1 MRRAYHGNRL
11 SEQDGL
17 YRREATAAED
27 HHLKQVLSRRQIV
40 AAALVPA
47 LFRIGRSEAAT
58 AAIDPK
64 LLVAIASPTRSA
76 ANVAR
81 DRYRHPAE
89 TLSFFGLRDDQS
101 VLEIEPGAGYWTEI
115 LAPYLRAHGSY
126 CAAIPAASAKNT
138 EAAASFTRY
147 ADKLRA
153 DPAAYGK
160 VIIYR
165 FDTQAPIAPPNAT
178 DLALSFRNLHD
189 WMADGTAAA
198 KLAAIFAAVKQG
210 GFLGIEDH
218 RGLASQ
224 PQDPQAK
231 SGYVREDFAVALIE
245 KPGFSLIGSSPVGDN
260 PRDTKNYPKGVWTL
274 PPVLAMGQVD
284 RAKYLAIGESDRWT
298 LKFVKPV

>member
-1 MRRAYHGNRL
+1 MPVVSPARHALHRRNAN
-11 SEQDGL
+11 
-17 YRREATAAED
+17 AAAED
-27 HHLKQVLSRRQIV
+27 HRLKRTLSRRQIF
-40 AAALVPA
+40 AAALAPA
-47 LFRIGRSEAAT
+47 MFGMVRTEAAT

-64 LLVAIASPTRSA
+64 LLAAIASPTRSA

-101 VLEIEPGAGYWTEI
+101 VVEIEPGAGYWTEI
-115 LAPYLRAHGSY
+115 LAPYLQAHGSY
-126 CAAIPAASAKNT
+126 RAAIPAAPANNK
-138 EAAASFTRY
+138 AAAAAFTRY
-147 ADKLRA
+147 LDRLRA

-160 VIIYR
+160 VIVTQ
-165 FDTQAPIAPPNAT
+165 FDTNTPMAPPNAT

-198 KLAAIFAAVKQG
+198 KLAAIFAAVKPNG
-210 GFLGIEDH
+210 ILGIEDH
-218 RGLASQ
+218 RGLSTQ

-231 SGYVREDFAVALIE
+231 SGYVREDYAVALIE
-245 KPGFSLIGSSPVGDN
+245 KPGFRLVGSSPVGDN

-298 LKFVKPV
+298 LKFVKPA